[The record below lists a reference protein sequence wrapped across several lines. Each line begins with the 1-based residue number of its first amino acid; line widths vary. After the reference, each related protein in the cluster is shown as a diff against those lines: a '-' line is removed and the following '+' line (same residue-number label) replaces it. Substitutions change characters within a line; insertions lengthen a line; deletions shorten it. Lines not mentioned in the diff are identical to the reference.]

1 MYIRKTI
8 DLFIVQGLY
17 AGNWEDECAEV
28 TRKEGILRLNEY
40 RENAPEY
47 CYKLVKRRE
56 KIDCEGAAK

>member
-1 MYIRKTI
+1 MYIRKTQ
-8 DLFIVQGLY
+8 DLYVIQGLY
-17 AGNWEDECAEV
+17 AGNWEDETAET
-28 TRKEGILRLNEY
+28 TRKEAILRLNEY